1 MAVLR
6 LKRNGDCQ
14 SILKAGPLVTGL
26 SCAGSA
32 EASKRFD
39 LEDRSLVSESSAN
52 LSQLNDVLNS
62 LGVVLMQIPLHQ
74 AALSP
79 SSLSPQQGALLE
91 KLLLNESL
99 TLLQK
104 QTILH
109 LVRDHSSVNSLLGA
123 RTRSELLA
131 LNVSSAHLYK
141 LLAEGS
147 RPKYHVEDEF
157 LYILSGECIFGFSH
171 PDLGS
176 IELLIQPQDC
186 LKVPAGLRH
195 WYSLSAMLQLKAIR
209 YLSPVMANNS
219 RLVQCHG

>member
-6 LKRNGDCQ
+6 LKRNDDCQ
-14 SILKAGPLVTGL
+14 VILKAGPLSTGL
-26 SCAGSA
+26 SCEGSS
-32 EASKRFD
+32 EASRRFD
-39 LEDRSLVSESSAN
+39 LEDRSLVSESSAS
-52 LSQLNDVLNS
+52 LSQLNEVLNS
-62 LGVVLMQIPLHQ
+62 LDVFLMQIPLHQ

-79 SSLSPQQGALLE
+79 SSLPPQQDARLE
-91 KLLLNESL
+91 RLLLNESL

-109 LVRDHSSVNSLLGA
+109 LVRDHSSLNSLVGA

-131 LNVSSAHLYK
+131 LNVSSPHLYK

-147 RPKYHVEDEF
+147 RPKYHAEDEF
-157 LYILSGECIFGFSH
+157 LYVLSGECIFGFSH

-195 WYSLSAMLQLKAIR
+195 WYSLSATLQLKAIR
-209 YLSPVMANNS
+209 YLSPVMASNS